1 MPWRFGF
8 VVLALAL
15 VVASG
20 CSRQMAKVQGKV
32 LLDGSP
38 LEGATVTFM
47 PEGGSGLSASG
58 FTGEDGVFTLTTRTT
73 GDGAVAGDY
82 HVIITKQAKSSM
94 PEGAG
99 DASNMKGNWEQYMKT
114 RPKDGPPKTPSA
126 IPPQYSD
133 SKNPVLK
140 CKVPPDG
147 PVEFNLRSKGG
158 A

>member
-8 VVLALAL
+8 AVLALVL
-15 VVASG
+15 ASG
-20 CSRQMAKVQGKV
+20 CSKQMAKVQGKV
-32 LLDGSP
+32 LLDGQP
-38 LEGATVTFM
+38 LSGATVTFM
-47 PEGGSGLSASG
+47 PEGGSGSPASG

-73 GDGAVAGDY
+73 GDGAAAGDY
-82 HVIITKQAKSSM
+82 HVIITKQAKSNI

-99 DASNMKGNWEQYMKT
+99 DPANMKGNWEQYMKT
-114 RPKDGPPKTPSA
+114 RPKEGPPKASSA

-133 SKNPVLK
+133 TKNPVLK